1 MTTATPPSRS
11 SAKHTA
17 MKGSLWTLGGYG
29 VSQVIRLLSSLIL
42 ARLLFPEAFGL
53 MALVN
58 VFMQGLEMLSDIG
71 LGPSIIQNKRG
82 TEPRFLHT
90 AWTLQI
96 LRGLLL
102 WLVSCA
108 LAKPAALFFG
118 AHDPLAAQLT
128 TVLPVAGLMALLGGF
143 SSTAL
148 YTLNKKMEMRKL
160 TALALVPQVIT
171 LIVSILWA
179 VLDRSVW
186 AIVAGGLAG
195 SLGRLILSHLFND
208 GPRDRLGW
216 DREAAQELEKFGRWV
231 FFSTVVS
238 FLASNLDRV
247 VLGRLLTLGELG
259 LYSIGMTFAR
269 VATQVSTRLTN
280 TVVFPLLAKYQDKPD
295 RLLAFAARARGSVLW
310 AGGALCAG
318 FAIFAPTFFG
328 LLYDERYAGAGRISQ
343 WLAVYVWTWILNAT
357 IDRIPLALGR
367 PRALFTANLAGAF
380 GMVLAWLGYQI
391 AQLPGFIIGMSLSN
405 LAAHVCL
412 QLAITAPLHPPLHPN
427 PNLNLN
433 PNPTPPAPPS
443 PPRPPT
449 RLVRQSL
456 LATLGVV
463 SYALLALALLHVL
476 DPQLPRWGS
485 AVAHGLLAFLPLGLA
500 ALVVRNMM
508 VTASTSPAHE
518 KLALEVSTRRL
529 ALTVLRER
537 GQDVLIARVP
547 GPEGKPVIVKLWNR
561 RGLRGWLRRLS
572 GTTIARR
579 EWDALQRLRKDQ
591 LGVPEALACF
601 TLRHPEARHTEVLI
615 EEDLGACR
623 DATEEYKAMLREGR
637 TEEAAAFEEHLLR
650 STEALLARGI
660 LDTDHRLPNFVVR
673 PDGRPVRLDFEL
685 ARRVRD
691 PRRHVEPLG
700 RMIGTFLGSYLFA
713 VQPDVPR
720 ARSFA
725 ERLQARLNLPA
736 PVLALARRR
745 VDEMTERQRREIGM
759 DTRMDWPW

>member
-1 MTTATPPSRS
+1 MTTSAPPPRS

-17 MKGSLWTLGGYG
+17 MRGSLWTLGGYG
-29 VSQVIRLLSSLIL
+29 ISQVIRLLSSLIL

-82 TEPRFLHT
+82 TEPKFLHT

-96 LRGLLL
+96 LRGFIL

-108 LAKPAALFFG
+108 LAKPAAAFFS
-118 AHDPLAAQLT
+118 AQDPLAAQLS

-171 LIVSILWA
+171 LAVSVVWA
-179 VLDRSVW
+179 FYDRSVW

-216 DREAAQELEKFGRWV
+216 DREAARELEQFGRWV

-269 VATQVSTRLTN
+269 VATQVATRLTN

-295 RLLAFAARARGSVLW
+295 RLLAFAARARSSVLW

-318 FAIFAPTFFG
+318 FALFAPTFFET
-328 LLYDERYAGAGRISQ
+328 LYDERYAGAGRISQ
-343 WLAVYVWTWILNAT
+343 WLSIYIWTWILNAT

-380 GMVLAWLGYQI
+380 GMVLAWCGYQL

-412 QLAITAPLHPPLHPN
+412 QGAIP
-427 PNLNLN
+427 
-433 PNPTPPAPPS
+433 
-443 PPRPPT
+443 PPRRPLIT
-449 RLVRQSL
+449 QSV
-456 LATLGVV
+456 LATLAV
-463 SYALLALALLHVL
+463 ALYTACMLVLLH
-476 DPQLPRWGS
+476 
-485 AVAHGLLAFLPLGLA
+485 ALA
-500 ALVVRNMM
+500 ALLPAGSLHILTLLLAVLPLLVAAAVVRNMM
-508 VTASTSPAHE
+508 ATPAPSPE
-518 KLALEVSTRRL
+518 FQTLALEVSTRRL
-529 ALTVLRER
+529 ELQVLRER

-547 GPEGKPVIVKLWNR
+547 GPEGQPVIVKLWNR
-561 RGLRGWLRRLS
+561 RGLRGGLRRIS

-579 EWDALQRLRKDQ
+579 EWDALQRLGKDD
-591 LGVPEALACF
+591 LGVPRGLACF

-637 TEEAAAFEEHLLR
+637 VTEAAAFEEHLLR
-650 STEALLARGI
+650 STEVLLQRGL

-685 ARRVRD
+685 ARRVRN
-691 PRRHVEPLG
+691 PFRHPEPLG

-713 VQPDVPR
+713 VQPDVAR

-725 ERLQARLNLPA
+725 ERLQARLHLST

-745 VDEMTERQRREIGM
+745 VEEMTERQRREIGM

>member
-1 MTTATPPSRS
+1 MSAARGS

-17 MKGSLWTLGGYG
+17 MRGSFWTLGGYG
-29 VSQVIRLLSSLIL
+29 ISQVIRLLSSLIL

-82 TEPRFLHT
+82 TEPKFLRT

-96 LRGLLL
+96 LRGLAL

-108 LAKPAALFFG
+108 LARPAAAFFS
-118 AHDPLAAQLT
+118 AQDPLAAQLS

-148 YTLNKKMEMRKL
+148 YTLNKKMEMRRL
-160 TALALVPQVIT
+160 TALALVPQLIT
-171 LIVSILWA
+171 LAVSIGWA
-179 VLDRSVW
+179 LYDRSVW

-216 DREAAQELEKFGRWV
+216 DREAAHELEKFGRWV
-231 FFSTVVS
+231 FFSTLVS

-269 VATQVSTRLTN
+269 VATQVATRLTN
-280 TVVFPLLAKYQDKPD
+280 TVVFPLLAKFQDKPD

-318 FAIFAPTFFG
+318 FALFAPTFFET
-328 LLYDERYAGAGRISQ
+328 LYDERYAGAGRISQ
-343 WLAVYVWTWILNAT
+343 WLSIYVWTWILNAT

-380 GMVLAWLGYQI
+380 GMVLAWSGHQLAG
-391 AQLPGFIIGMSLSN
+391 LPGFILGMALSN
-405 LAAHVCL
+405 LAAHLCL
-412 QLAITAPLHPPLHPN
+412 QLAI
-427 PNLNLN
+427 
-433 PNPTPPAPPS
+433 
-443 PPRPPT
+443 PRP
-449 RLVRQSL
+449 RAALVRQSL
-456 LATLGVV
+456 LATAGVAAYTL
-463 SYALLALALLHVL
+463 SMLALLHGVAALHPPAWVGPALSGVL
-476 DPQLPRWGS
+476 
-485 AVAHGLLAFLPLGLA
+485 AVLPLGVA
-500 ALVVRNMM
+500 ALMVRNMM
-508 VTASTSPAHE
+508 ATASTSPAHE

-529 ALTVLRER
+529 ELQVLRER
-537 GQDVLIARVP
+537 GSDVLIARVP

-561 RGLRGWLRRLS
+561 RGLRGWLRRIS

-579 EWDALQRLRKDQ
+579 EWDALQRLRKDE
-591 LGVPEALACF
+591 LGVPQGLACF
-601 TLRHPEARHTEVLI
+601 TLRHPDARHTEVLI

-637 TEEAAAFEEHLLR
+637 ATEAAAFEEHLLR
-650 STEALLARGI
+650 STEVLLQRGM

-685 ARRVRD
+685 ARRVRN
-691 PRRHVEPLG
+691 PLRHPEPLG

-713 VQPDVPR
+713 VQPDVAR

-725 ERLQARLNLPA
+725 ERLQARLHLPA

-745 VDEMTERQRREIGM
+745 VEEMTERQRREIGM

>member
-1 MTTATPPSRS
+1 VSAARGS

-17 MKGSLWTLGGYG
+17 MRGSFWTLGGYG
-29 VSQVIRLLSSLIL
+29 ISQVIRLLSSLIL

-82 TEPRFLHT
+82 TEPKFLRT

-96 LRGLLL
+96 LRGLAL

-108 LAKPAALFFG
+108 LARPAAAFFS
-118 AHDPLAAQLT
+118 AQDPLAAQLS

-148 YTLNKKMEMRKL
+148 YTLNKKMEMRRL
-160 TALALVPQVIT
+160 TALALVPQLIT
-171 LIVSILWA
+171 LAVSIGWA
-179 VLDRSVW
+179 LYDRSVW

-216 DREAAQELEKFGRWV
+216 DREAAHELEKFGRWV
-231 FFSTVVS
+231 FFSTLVS

-269 VATQVSTRLTN
+269 VATQVATRLTN
-280 TVVFPLLAKYQDKPD
+280 TVVFPLLAKFQDKPD

-318 FAIFAPTFFG
+318 FALFAPTFFET
-328 LLYDERYAGAGRISQ
+328 LYDERYAGAGRISQ
-343 WLAVYVWTWILNAT
+343 WLSIYVWTWILNAT

-380 GMVLAWLGYQI
+380 GMVLAWSGHQLAG
-391 AQLPGFIIGMSLSN
+391 LPGFILGMALSN
-405 LAAHVCL
+405 LAAHLCL
-412 QLAITAPLHPPLHPN
+412 QLAI
-427 PNLNLN
+427 
-433 PNPTPPAPPS
+433 
-443 PPRPPT
+443 PRP
-449 RLVRQSL
+449 RAALVRQSL
-456 LATLGVV
+456 LATAGVAAYTL
-463 SYALLALALLHVL
+463 SMLALLHGVAALHPPAWVGPALSGVL
-476 DPQLPRWGS
+476 
-485 AVAHGLLAFLPLGLA
+485 AVLPLGVA
-500 ALVVRNMM
+500 ALMVRNMM
-508 VTASTSPAHE
+508 ATASTSPAHE

-529 ALTVLRER
+529 ELQVLRER
-537 GQDVLIARVP
+537 GSDVLIARVP

-561 RGLRGWLRRLS
+561 RGLRGWLRRIS

-579 EWDALQRLRKDQ
+579 EWDALQRLRKDE
-591 LGVPEALACF
+591 LGVPQGLACF
-601 TLRHPEARHTEVLI
+601 TLRHPDARHTEVLI

-637 TEEAAAFEEHLLR
+637 ATEAAAFEEHLLR
-650 STEALLARGI
+650 STEVLLQRGM

-685 ARRVRD
+685 ARRVRN
-691 PRRHVEPLG
+691 PLRHPEPLG

-713 VQPDVPR
+713 VQPDVAR

-725 ERLQARLNLPA
+725 ERLQARLHLPA

-745 VDEMTERQRREIGM
+745 VEEMTERQRREIGM

>member
-1 MTTATPPSRS
+1 MR
-11 SAKHTA
+11 
-17 MKGSLWTLGGYG
+17 GSLWTLGGYG
-29 VSQVIRLLSSLIL
+29 ISQVIRLLSSLIL

-82 TEPRFLHT
+82 TEPKFLHT

-96 LRGLLL
+96 LRGFIL

-118 AHDPLAAQLT
+118 AQDPLAAQLS

-171 LIVSILWA
+171 LAVSIVWA
-179 VLDRSVW
+179 LYDRSVW

-216 DREAAQELEKFGRWV
+216 DGEAARELEHFGRWV

-269 VATQVSTRLTN
+269 VATQVATRLTN

-318 FAIFAPTFFG
+318 FALFAPTFFET
-328 LLYDERYAGAGRISQ
+328 LYDERYAGAGRISQ

-380 GMVLAWLGYQI
+380 GMVLAWCGYQL
-391 AQLPGFIIGMSLSN
+391 AQLPGFILGMALSN
-405 LAAHVCL
+405 LAAHLCL
-412 QLAITAPLHPPLHPN
+412 QLAI
-427 PNLNLN
+427 
-433 PNPTPPAPPS
+433 
-443 PPRPPT
+443 PRPRT
-449 RLVRQSL
+449 ALVRQSV
-456 LATLGVV
+456 LATAGVAAYTL
-463 SYALLALALLHVL
+463 SMLALLHGVAALHPPAWVAPVL
-476 DPQLPRWGS
+476 SGVL
-485 AVAHGLLAFLPLGLA
+485 AVLPLGVA
-500 ALVVRNMM
+500 ALMVRNMM
-508 VTASTSPAHE
+508 ATASTSPAHE

-529 ALTVLRER
+529 ELQVLRER

-547 GPEGKPVIVKLWNR
+547 GPEGQPVIVKLWNR
-561 RGLRGWLRRLS
+561 RGLRGWLRRIS

-579 EWDALQRLRKDQ
+579 EWDALQRLGKDD
-591 LGVPEALACF
+591 LGVPRGLACF

-637 TEEAAAFEEHLLR
+637 AAEAAAFEEHLLR
-650 STEALLARGI
+650 STEVLLQRGL

-691 PRRHVEPLG
+691 PLRHPEPLG

-713 VQPDVPR
+713 VQPDVAR

-725 ERLQARLNLPA
+725 ERLQARLQLPA

-745 VDEMTERQRREIGM
+745 VEEMTDRQRREIGM
-759 DTRMDWPW
+759 DTRMDWPWKT

>member
-1 MTTATPPSRS
+1 MR
-11 SAKHTA
+11 
-17 MKGSLWTLGGYG
+17 GSFWTLGGYG
-29 VSQVIRLLSSLIL
+29 ISQVIRLLSSLIL

-82 TEPRFLHT
+82 TEPKFLRT

-96 LRGLLL
+96 LRGLAL

-108 LAKPAALFFG
+108 LARPAAAFFS
-118 AHDPLAAQLT
+118 AQDPLAAQLS

-148 YTLNKKMEMRKL
+148 YTLNKKMEMRRL
-160 TALALVPQVIT
+160 TALALVPQLIT
-171 LIVSILWA
+171 LAVSIGWA
-179 VLDRSVW
+179 LYDRSVW

-216 DREAAQELEKFGRWV
+216 DREAAHELEKFGRWV
-231 FFSTVVS
+231 FFSTLVS

-269 VATQVSTRLTN
+269 VATQVATRLTN
-280 TVVFPLLAKYQDKPD
+280 TVVFPLLAKFQDKPD

-318 FAIFAPTFFG
+318 FALFAPTFFET
-328 LLYDERYAGAGRISQ
+328 LYDERYAGAGRISQ
-343 WLAVYVWTWILNAT
+343 WLSIYVWTWILNAT

-380 GMVLAWLGYQI
+380 GMVLAWSGHQLAG
-391 AQLPGFIIGMSLSN
+391 LPGFILGMALSN
-405 LAAHVCL
+405 LAAHLCL
-412 QLAITAPLHPPLHPN
+412 QLAI
-427 PNLNLN
+427 
-433 PNPTPPAPPS
+433 
-443 PPRPPT
+443 PRP
-449 RLVRQSL
+449 RAALVRQSL
-456 LATLGVV
+456 LATAGVAAYTL
-463 SYALLALALLHVL
+463 SMLALLHGVAALHPPAWVGPALSGVL
-476 DPQLPRWGS
+476 
-485 AVAHGLLAFLPLGLA
+485 AVLPLGVA
-500 ALVVRNMM
+500 ALMVRNMM
-508 VTASTSPAHE
+508 ATASTSPAHE

-529 ALTVLRER
+529 ELQVLRER
-537 GQDVLIARVP
+537 GSDVLIARVP

-561 RGLRGWLRRLS
+561 RGLRGWLRRIS

-579 EWDALQRLRKDQ
+579 EWDALQRLRKDE
-591 LGVPEALACF
+591 LGVPQGLACF
-601 TLRHPEARHTEVLI
+601 TLRHPDARHTEVLI

-637 TEEAAAFEEHLLR
+637 ATEAAAFEEHLLR
-650 STEALLARGI
+650 STEVLLQRGM

-685 ARRVRD
+685 ARRVRN
-691 PRRHVEPLG
+691 PLRHPEPLG

-713 VQPDVPR
+713 VQPDVAR

-725 ERLQARLNLPA
+725 ERLQARLHLPA

-745 VDEMTERQRREIGM
+745 VEEMTERQRREIGM

>member
-1 MTTATPPSRS
+1 MSESTLPPRS

-17 MKGSLWTLGGYG
+17 MRGSLWTLGGYG
-29 VSQVIRLLSSLIL
+29 TSQVIRLLSSLIL

-82 TEPRFLHT
+82 TEPKFLRT

-96 LRGLLL
+96 LRGLIL

-118 AHDPLAAQLT
+118 ARDPLAEQLI
-128 TVLPVAGLMALLGGF
+128 TVLPVAGLMALIGGF

-160 TALALVPQVIT
+160 TALALLPQLIT
-171 LIVSILWA
+171 LAVSILWA
-179 VLDRSVW
+179 FYDRSVW
-186 AIVAGGLAG
+186 AIVGGGLAG
-195 SLGRLILSHLFND
+195 SLARLILSHWFND
-208 GPRDRLGW
+208 GPRDRFGW
-216 DREAAQELEKFGRWV
+216 DREAAHELEKFGRWV
-231 FFSTVVS
+231 FFSTVIS

-247 VLGRLLTLGELG
+247 VLGRLLTLSELG

-280 TVVFPLLAKYQDKPD
+280 TVVFPLLAKYQDKPE
-295 RLLAFAARARGSVLW
+295 RLLAFAVRARRSVLW

-318 FAIFAPTFFG
+318 FALLAPTFFEV
-328 LLYDERYAGAGRISQ
+328 LYDERYAGAGRISQ
-343 WLAVYVWTWILNAT
+343 WLSIYIWTWILNAT

-367 PRALFTANLAGAF
+367 PRALFTANLAGVF
-380 GMVLAWLGYQI
+380 GMALAWSGYQI
-391 AQLPGFIIGMSLSN
+391 AQLPGFIVGMSLSN

-412 QLAITAPLHPPLHPN
+412 QGAI
-427 PNLNLN
+427 
-433 PNPTPPAPPS
+433 PAPR
-443 PPRPPT
+443 RPLIT
-449 RLVRQSL
+449 QSV
-456 LATLGVV
+456 LATLAV
-463 SYALLALALLHVL
+463 SIYTAGMLALLH
-476 DPQLPRWGS
+476 
-485 AVAHGLLAFLPLGLA
+485 LLATVVPGWATLALTLLLAVLPLLVA
-500 ALVVRNMM
+500 AAVVRHMM
-508 VTASTSPAHE
+508 ATPSASPELE

-529 ALTVLRER
+529 PITVLRER
-537 GQDVLIARVP
+537 GRDVLIARVP

-561 RGLRGWLRRLS
+561 RGLRGLLRRWS

-579 EWDALQRLRKDQ
+579 EWDALQRLRKDD
-591 LGVPEALACF
+591 LGVPAGLACF
-601 TLRHPEARHTEVLI
+601 TLRHPGALHTEVLI

-637 TEEAAAFEEHLLR
+637 AAEAAAFEEHLLR
-650 STEALLARGI
+650 STEVMLARGL

-691 PRRHVEPLG
+691 PRRDVPQLG

-720 ARSFA
+720 ARAFA
-725 ERLQARLNLPA
+725 ERLQARLQLSPGVRA
-736 PVLALARRR
+736 VVRAR
-745 VDEMTERQRREIGM
+745 VDEMTERQRREIGL